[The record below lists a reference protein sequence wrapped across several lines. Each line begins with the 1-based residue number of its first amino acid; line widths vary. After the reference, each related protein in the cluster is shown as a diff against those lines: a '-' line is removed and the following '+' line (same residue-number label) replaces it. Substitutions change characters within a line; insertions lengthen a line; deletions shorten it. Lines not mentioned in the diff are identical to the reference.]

1 MRVWIIGDNFGFPNG
16 SGATARVHGFARALQ
31 SAGAEVRIVCLTPTE
46 LANRRSLNTDAAGV
60 HDGIPF
66 EYACGTAALPSGVLE
81 RRFLRVRSAL
91 RTWRSARRARPDVVI
106 ATAQTLSGLLLPWL
120 VARAVGAA
128 CVLDACELPSGFVD
142 DGPRREAHRRIYA
155 RLARRLDG
163 ILVVS
168 SFLERYFARHTRA
181 PLLRV
186 PILVELSRFPE
197 IPSQGHQIV
206 YAGNLAHPEEITSLL
221 HAFAAVARDDAGALL
236 EVIGDDP
243 SSNAL
248 VRYPALAA
256 QLGIGDR
263 VEFCGAVD
271 RETVAQRVGSAGV
284 LALPRPATPWAEAGL
299 STKLAEYLAT
309 ARPVVVTAVGDI
321 PLYLEDRVSAY
332 LVSPGDAAAFIAALR
347 EARADPTRAAAVGKR
362 GRDAAARHFEIA
374 VHGPR
379 LVAFLES
386 LR

>member
-31 SAGAEVRIVCLTPTE
+31 SAGAEVRIVCVTPTE
-46 LANRRSLNTDAAGV
+46 VAGRHSLNADAAGN

-66 EYACGTAALPSGVLE
+66 EYACGTTTLPVGLLA
-81 RRFLRVRSAL
+81 RRLLRVRSAL
-91 RTWRSARRARPDVVI
+91 RTWNSARRARPDVVV

-128 CVLDACELPSGFVD
+128 CVLDACELPSGFLAE
-142 DGPRREAHRRIYA
+142 GPRREAHRRFYA

-168 SFLERYFARHTRA
+168 SFLERYFAEHTRA

-186 PILVELSRFPE
+186 PILVEMSRFPARVSRE
-197 IPSQGHQIV
+197 RKIV

-221 HAFAAVARDDAGALL
+221 HAFAALARDDTSAQLQ
-236 EVIGDDP
+236 VIGDDP

-271 RETVAQRVGSAGV
+271 RETVTQRVGSAGV

-321 PLYLEDRVSAY
+321 PLYLEDRVSAF
-332 LVSPGDAAAFIAALR
+332 LVAPDDADAFVAALR
-347 EARADPTRAAAVGKR
+347 DALADPARAEAVGKR
-362 GRDAAARHFEIA
+362 GRDAAERHFEVA
-374 VHGPR
+374 LHGPR
-379 LVAFLES
+379 LVAFFAS